1 LTSLCFGAIIYTY
14 TQTETVMEFAIE
26 ARNAKVQEFLASL
39 MPSVIEQLG
48 LTKSKRA
55 VLVKVTNDNLEG
67 MEGAT
72 LYIEFADCYLVL
84 IKPAKRLTKTSL
96 INMATTLAHEMV
108 HVRQLAKGM
117 LKYLPNESKI
127 WMGKRYTKKTKYL
140 DQPWELDAFA
150 RQEIILRKAIET

>member
-1 LTSLCFGAIIYTY
+1 
-14 TQTETVMEFAIE
+14 MEFAVE
-26 ARNAKVQEFLASL
+26 ARNAKAQEFLTSL

-48 LTKSKRA
+48 LAKSRRA

-96 INMATTLAHEMV
+96 LNMATTLAHEMV

-117 LKYLPNESKI
+117 LKYLPNENKI

-150 RQEIILRKAIET
+150 RQEIILRKAIEL